1 MIKTYTSTVK
11 AEVFDGSDEMIEKYH
26 IRTNTVYS
34 LDPENELSN
43 EAISYQ
49 IETLDQIETIE
60 GWIVLEAN
68 DWIATGVDGEH
79 WAIKD
84 DIFKKTYTEVK

>member
-11 AEVFDGSDEMIEKYH
+11 AEVFDDSDEMIEKYH

-43 EAISYQ
+43 ETISYQ
-49 IETLDQIETIE
+49 IETLE
-60 GWIVLEAN
+60 GWIELRLN
-68 DWIATGVDGEH
+68 YWIATGVDGEH

-84 DIFKKTYTEVK
+84 DIFKKSYAEVK